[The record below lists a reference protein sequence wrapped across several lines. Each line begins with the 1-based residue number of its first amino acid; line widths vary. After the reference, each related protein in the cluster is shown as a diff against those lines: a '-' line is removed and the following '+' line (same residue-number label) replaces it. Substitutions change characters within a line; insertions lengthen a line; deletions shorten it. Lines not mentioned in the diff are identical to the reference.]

1 VAVAAMGLVLRLMD
15 VSALFSLQDADR
27 NVFGQIISKLEELI
41 RTVMR
46 RWRGVTT
53 ENADETMESMGL
65 VTAYRMLV
73 CPYMSQR
80 LKVNPGCV
88 LVEQCWLFCG
98 FRRFVSMFFVDDRVC
113 RTSRT
118 CWNVCSCM
126 ARLLAPHVVL
136 TTCTS
141 AITMVMVPQL

>member
-1 VAVAAMGLVLRLMD
+1 VWCVDHSFFRF
-15 VSALFSLQDADR
+15 SAQDADR

-80 LKVNPGCV
+80 LKVIQAFG
-88 LVEQCWLFCG
+88 LVCW
-98 FRRFVSMFFVDDRVC
+98 VP
-113 RTSRT
+113 
-118 CWNVCSCM
+118 M
-126 ARLLAPHVVL
+126 AFLLG
-136 TTCTS
+136 
-141 AITMVMVPQL
+141 